1 MSVPCA
7 DDPGLVVIL
16 VAVVWAVSA
25 IARAAVKDLS
35 GGRPPSVLNR
45 FKGEKDG

>member
-1 MSVPCA
+1 MSIPCA
-7 DDPGLVVIL
+7 DGPGLVVIL

-45 FKGEKDG
+45 LRGDEK